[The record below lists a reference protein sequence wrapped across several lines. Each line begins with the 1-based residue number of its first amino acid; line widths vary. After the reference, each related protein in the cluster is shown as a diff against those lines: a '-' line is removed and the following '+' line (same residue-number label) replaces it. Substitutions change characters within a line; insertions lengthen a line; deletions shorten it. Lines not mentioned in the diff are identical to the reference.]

1 MDSQG
6 FDFNDSVSV
15 TQIKDIYNKLY
26 NLNLEETIQYH
37 PFDLKDKS
45 NKVVIEVK
53 TRNLDYDELKYATMT
68 YNKLIKA
75 KEYITR
81 NYKVLFVFILKNGDI
96 YYYEYKGED
105 FKKHTGLRHG
115 FQYSSNNQRDYFF
128 ISKFRLTK
136 LEVIEELDF

>member
-15 TQIKDIYNKLY
+15 SQIKDIYNKMY

-37 PFDLKDKS
+37 PFDLKDKA

-53 TRNLDYDELKYATMT
+53 TRSLDYDELKYATMT

-81 NYKVLFVFILKNGDI
+81 NYKVFFVFILKNGDI

-115 FQYSSNNQRDYFF
+115 FQYSDNNQRDYFF
-128 ISKFRLTK
+128 ISKWHLCK
-136 LEVIEELDF
+136 LDIIEELDF